1 MLEAVRRADDRVHR
15 ATRGERRRV
24 LFDGETSLHF
34 SMFETLHGCLCRDA
48 RVQCRFT
55 SSWADG
61 LKAPLERICAV
72 LGAGPD
78 EFVNYRLAQWRKW
91 DLYVSSCFDL
101 AWFARSVPWVDTF
114 HGVGEKWV
122 ETGERL
128 YMAHPLAARYDR
140 LLCPNRRLAAQ
151 FERHPEYLKSPESL
165 RVTGLAKSD
174 ALVWFNTEEMRSAL
188 RSALPLKPGRP
199 VVLLAPTWGPDGLL
213 AQYLSEAI
221 AICAAAEVNLIVKLH
236 ACSYLRDEA
245 FSGGVNWRAR
255 LDAESRAGG
264 FLHLPDASLTALIL
278 VADVMIAD
286 FGSAPVEYSLVDR
299 PLLFWVAPGQAA
311 RSAGDRFQYE
321 LLTAAGGAVV
331 SPEDLRRKLAG
342 ALGGSDGAAAQRR
355 ALRETFFPA
364 AGEATWNCLREMYG
378 LMELPMLEGL
388 VEGYRAERTSAILND
403 PVSFL
408 GLAEHRPRRGGAGDH
423 AASSG
428 DVTHEHA
435 SLGGPRAPRAG
446 EPSSRV
452 A

>member
-1 MLEAVRRADDRVHR
+1 LLSEVKKHLLTVLRAWDDAWHR
-15 ATRGERRRV
+15 GLRGERRRV
-24 LFDGETSLHF
+24 LFDGESSMHF
-34 SMFETLHGCLCRDA
+34 AMFETLYGCLRRDP

-72 LGAGPD
+72 LGTD
-78 EFVNYRLAQWRKW
+78 RREFVNYRLAQWRKW

-101 AWFARSVPWVDTF
+101 AWFARAVPWVDTF
-114 HGVGEKWV
+114 HGVGEKWI

-174 ALVWFNTEEMRSAL
+174 TLVWLNTEEVRSAL
-188 RSALPLKPGRP
+188 RAALPLKPGRP

-213 AQYLSEAI
+213 AQHLSEAI

-255 LDAESRAGG
+255 LDEASRAGG

-311 RSAGDRFQYE
+311 RSAGDRFQFE
-321 LLTAAGGAVV
+321 LLSVAGGAVT
-331 SPEDLRRKLAG
+331 SPADLQRKLAG
-342 ALGGSDGAAAQRR
+342 VLGGSDGAAAHRR
-355 ALRETFFPA
+355 LLRETFFHA
-364 AGEATWNCLREMYG
+364 AGEATRNGLREMYG
-378 LMELPMLEGL
+378 LMELAMPEGL
-388 VEGYRAERTSAILND
+388 VEGYRAERRDAILSD
-403 PVSFL
+403 PAAFL
-408 GLAEHRPRRGGAGDH
+408 GLGQGRT
-423 AASSG
+423 AA
-428 DVTHEHA
+428 
-435 SLGGPRAPRAG
+435 LRAA
-446 EPSSRV
+446 